1 MDNSIKRTYIMYSLF
16 STAILAYGFILNEK
30 TLDPPGHSCMFRS
43 LFYIPCAGCGGS
55 HAIQSLMS
63 GSIVDA
69 FRYNALISTV
79 FISAILVML
88 LLIADFSFNKNYLV
102 KINIRLTAAVGE
114 KKMALAA
121 SVGLILFWLYHI
133 WKF

>member
-1 MDNSIKRTYIMYSLF
+1 
-16 STAILAYGFILNEK
+16 
-30 TLDPPGHSCMFRS
+30 
-43 LFYIPCAGCGGS
+43 
-55 HAIQSLMS
+55 
-63 GSIVDA
+63 SIVDA

-79 FISAILVML
+79 FIYAILVML

-102 KINIRLTAAVGE
+102 KINNRLTAAVGE